1 MKILMVTPWYP
12 DDRNPNSGVFIRT
25 QAQALTQAGHK
36 VIVISSKI
44 NYSSFGFL
52 SCAIQHTSAG
62 GVQEYRMAI
71 RKSFPLYNQLNMIL
85 VSLLHSRKIAR
96 AFRPD
101 VVHASI
107 GYPGSFWGWALGK
120 MLGVPFVVTEH
131 TRIVNNFRSK
141 LHRQLTLF
149 GLKRAKAIIAVSRSL
164 AKEIESYVEKDVVV
178 IPNTIDVSRFKEL
191 PSSASPVPQ
200 IGFLGGMN
208 TPVKGLDI
216 LLHALAKTPAECML
230 HIGGSGVLLQQYKQ
244 LAITLNITD
253 KCRFYG
259 FIPYDDVPSFISRMN
274 FLVCSSR
281 YETFCVS
288 LIETMACGKP
298 VVATRCGGP
307 EEFVTP
313 ENGILVDKENPEK
326 LAGALTWM
334 TEHYGEYDSEAIK
347 RYVNERFSEP
357 AFVEKIT
364 TVYRQVM
371 GREMRNEK

>member
-12 DDRNPNSGVFIRT
+12 DDRSPNSGVFIRT
-25 QAQALTQAGHK
+25 QAQALTRAGHN
-36 VIVISSKI
+36 VIVVSSKI
-44 NYSSFGFL
+44 NYTALGVLSST
-52 SCAIQHTSAG
+52 IQHTNTE
-62 GVQEYRMAI
+62 GVDEYRIAV
-71 RKSFPLYNQLNMIL
+71 RKSFPLYNQANMIL
-85 VSLLHSRKIAR
+85 VTLQRARKIAR
-96 AFRPD
+96 TFRPD
-101 VVHASI
+101 IVHASI
-107 GYPGSFWGWALGK
+107 GYPGAFCGWALGK
-120 MLGVPFVVTEH
+120 MLGVPFVITEH

-149 GLKRAKAIIAVSRSL
+149 GLKRAKAIIAVSRAL
-164 AKEIESYVEKDVVV
+164 AKEIESYVGRNVVV

-191 PSSASPVPQ
+191 SSPASAVPQ

-208 TPVKGLDI
+208 TPIKGLDI
-216 LLHALAKTPAECML
+216 LLQALAKTSVECML
-230 HIGGSGVLLQQYKQ
+230 HIGGSGILLQQYKQ

-259 FIPYDDVPSFISRMN
+259 FIPYDDVPTFISRMN

-307 EEFVTP
+307 EEFVTQ
-313 ENGILVDKENPEK
+313 ENGILVEKENPEK
-326 LAGALTWM
+326 LAEALTWM
-334 TEHYGEYDSEAIK
+334 TEHYQDYDNTAIK
-347 RYVNERFSEP
+347 QYVNERFSEP

-364 TVYRQVM
+364 AVYKGVM
-371 GREMRNEK
+371 GKH

>member
-25 QAQALTQAGHK
+25 QAQALTQAGHE

-44 NYSSFGFL
+44 NYSSFGIF
-52 SCAIQHTSAG
+52 SCTIQHSITE
-62 GVQEYRMAI
+62 GVQEYRVAI
-71 RKSFPLYNQLNMIL
+71 RKSFPMYNQLNMLL
-85 VSLLHSRKIAR
+85 VSLRHSRKIGR
-96 AFRPD
+96 AFKPD
-101 VVHASI
+101 IIHASI
-107 GYPGSFWGWALGK
+107 GYPGAFWGWALGK
-120 MLGVPFVVTEH
+120 ALGIPFIITEH
-131 TRIVNNFRSK
+131 TRIVNNFRSRF
-141 LHRQLTLF
+141 HRQLTLF
-149 GLKRAKAIIAVSRSL
+149 GLKRAKGIIAVSRSL
-164 AKEIESYVEKDVVV
+164 AKEIESYVKKEVIV
-178 IPNTIDVSRFKEL
+178 IPNTIDVSRFKNL
-191 PSSASPVPQ
+191 SSSAAPIPQ

-216 LLHALAKTPAECML
+216 LLQALAKTTTECMV
-230 HIGGSGVLLQQYKQ
+230 HIGGSGILLQQYKQ

-259 FIPYDDVPSFISRMN
+259 FIPYDDVPSFIARMN

-307 EEFVTP
+307 EEFVTA

-326 LAGALTWM
+326 LAEALTWM
-334 TEHYGEYDSEAIK
+334 MAHCREYDEAGIK

-357 AFVEKIT
+357 AFAARIAS
-364 TVYRQVM
+364 VYEQVA
-371 GREMRNEK
+371 GAGVRN

>member
-25 QAQALTQAGHK
+25 QAHALTRAGHE
-36 VIVISSKI
+36 VIVVSAKI
-44 NYSSFGFL
+44 NYSSFGIL
-52 SCAIQHTSAG
+52 SCAIQHSVTE
-62 GVQEYRMAI
+62 GVQEYRIAI
-71 RKSFPLYNQLNMIL
+71 RKSFPMYNQLNMIL
-85 VSLLHSRKIAR
+85 VSLRHARKIG
-96 AFRPD
+96 RPFKPD
-101 VVHASI
+101 IIHASI
-107 GYPGSFWGWALGK
+107 GYPGAFWGWALGK
-120 MLGVPFVVTEH
+120 TLGIPFVVTEH
-131 TRIVNNFRSK
+131 TRIINNFRSK

-149 GLKRAKAIIAVSRSL
+149 GLRRAAAIIAVSKAL
-164 AKEIESYVEKDVVV
+164 AKEIESYVEKEVVV
-178 IPNTIDVSRFKEL
+178 ISNTIDVSRFKNL
-191 PSSASPVPQ
+191 PSSTATVPQ

-216 LLHALAKTPAECML
+216 LLQALARTTTECMV

-259 FIPYDDVPSFISRMN
+259 FIPYDDVPSFIARMN

-307 EEFVTP
+307 EEFVTT

-326 LAGALTWM
+326 LSDALTWM
-334 TEHYGEYDSEAIK
+334 MAHYRDYDEVAIK

-357 AFVEKIT
+357 AFAEKIT
-364 TVYRQVM
+364 TVYERVLS
-371 GREMRNEK
+371 